1 MLKIATREE
10 ISAYRESESLNQS
23 KVKHL
28 LDGIHNLDQVLDPT
42 KQHFI
47 VGGAVDTL
55 LLGEEG
61 DFDKLYFVGQAS
73 KKPTES
79 VLKVLEEVFLMCS
92 SDYEEYLI
100 STMKVEATVF
110 QGNSEVVVTQDTIEE
125 EIPVTSFLEFAG
137 SYDDKDTYILDAAER
152 TEYNPRWGAEAK
164 LKNLKTADAVEYF
177 SNLLE
182 SYGRLIIDVP
192 TYENIKNIVNSLKTH
207 HRTRNYFDR
216 EYLQSQNFT
225 AYYQLPVF
233 FDYKSPEGGQIIP
246 CKGLLD
252 MVLVFR
258 NPEGKITQIIGIDL
272 KTLAGNTLYF
282 INSVKQRSYQIQAA
296 WYIEGLK
303 EYFKEDLEE
312 GTPIKFQFVVEST
325 TFPGKPLVFDASQ
338 ELLNIGRYGRK
349 AISLVETNLFENPTS
364 SSAILQRE
372 VKGIQQLMETYI
384 YHNENGWD
392 EEREIKEANGQP
404 LLLNWN

>member
-10 ISAYRESESLNQS
+10 ISAYRGSESLNQS

-61 DFDKLYFVGQAS
+61 DFDKLYYAGQVA

-79 VLKVLEEVFLMCS
+79 VLKVLEEVHLMCL

-100 STMKVEATVF
+100 TTIKVIPTVF
-110 QGNSEVVVTQDTIEE
+110 QGSSEVLVTQDTIEE
-125 EIPVTSFLEFAG
+125 DVPVTSFLEFAG

-152 TEYNPRWGAEAK
+152 LEYNPRWGADAK
-164 LKNLKTADAVEYF
+164 LKNLKTPDAIEYF
-177 SNLLE
+177 SSLLQ
-182 SYGRLIIDVP
+182 SYGRLIIDTP

-207 HRTRNYFDR
+207 SRTRNYFDR
-216 EYLQSQNFT
+216 EYLQSLDSVDT
-225 AYYQLPVF
+225 YYQLPVF
-233 FDYKSPEGGQIIP
+233 FDYKSSEGQIIP

-258 NPEGKITQIIGIDL
+258 NPDGKITQIIV
-272 KTLAGNTLYF
+272 Y
-282 INSVKQRSYQIQAA
+282 
-296 WYIEGLK
+296 
-303 EYFKEDLEE
+303 
-312 GTPIKFQFVVEST
+312 
-325 TFPGKPLVFDASQ
+325 
-338 ELLNIGRYGRK
+338 
-349 AISLVETNLFENPTS
+349 
-364 SSAILQRE
+364 
-372 VKGIQQLMETYI
+372 
-384 YHNENGWD
+384 
-392 EEREIKEANGQP
+392 
-404 LLLNWN
+404 

>member
-23 KVKHL
+23 KVKKL
-28 LDGIHNLDQVLDPT
+28 LDGIHNLDENLDPT

-47 VGGAVDTL
+47 VGGAVDTI

-79 VLKVLEEVFLMCS
+79 VLKVLEEVFQMCS
-92 SDYEEYLI
+92 TDYEEYLLTTI
-100 STMKVEATVF
+100 KVNATVF
-110 QGNSEVVVTQDTIEE
+110 EGASEVVVTQDTIEE
-125 EIPVTSFLEFAG
+125 EIPITSFKDFAG
-137 SYDDKDTYILDAAER
+137 GYEDKDTYILDAAER
-152 TEYNPRWGAEAK
+152 LEYNPRWGADAK
-164 LKNLKTADAVEYF
+164 LKNLKTDDAKEYF

-182 SYGRLIIDVP
+182 SYGRLIIDAS
-192 TYENIKNIVNSLKTH
+192 TYENIKNIVKSLKTH
-207 HRTRNYFDR
+207 DRTRSYFDR
-216 EYLQSQNFT
+216 DYLQSLNQIET
-225 AYYQLPVF
+225 YYQLPVF
-233 FDYKSPEGGQIIP
+233 FDYKSTEGGQIIP

-252 MVLVFR
+252 MVLVFK
-258 NPEGKITQIIGIDL
+258 NQEGKITQILGIDL

-282 INSVKQRSYQIQAA
+282 STSMKQRRYDIQAS

-303 EYFKEDLEE
+303 AYFASELEE

-325 TFPGKPLVFDASQ
+325 TFPGKPLVFNASE

-349 AISLVETNLFENPTS
+349 AISLVETNLFVENAG
-364 SSAILQRE
+364 SAILQRE
-372 VKGIQQLMETYI
+372 IKGIHQLMETYI

-392 EEREIKEANGQP
+392 EEREIREANGEP

>member
-23 KVKHL
+23 KVKKL
-28 LDGIHNLDQVLDPT
+28 LDGIHNLDEVLDPS

-61 DFDKLYFVGQAS
+61 DFDKLYYVGQGA

-79 VLKVLEEVFLMCS
+79 VLKVLEEVFQMCFA
-92 SDYEEYLI
+92 DYEEYLLTTI
-100 STMKVEATVF
+100 KVTATMFE
-110 QGNSEVVVTQDTIEE
+110 GGSEVVVTQDTIEE
-125 EIPVTSFLEFAG
+125 EPTITSFKEFTG
-137 SYDDKDTYILDAAER
+137 SYEDKDTYILDAAER

-164 LKNLKTADAVEYF
+164 LKNLKTADAIEYF
-177 SNLLE
+177 DNLLE
-182 SYGRLIIDVP
+182 SYGRLIIDAS
-192 TYENIKNIVNSLKTH
+192 TYQNIKNIVHSLKTH
-207 HRTRNYFDR
+207 ERTWRYFDR
-216 EYLQSQNFT
+216 EHLQSLNGIT
-225 AYYQLPVF
+225 SYYQLPVF

-258 NPEGKITQIIGIDL
+258 NAEGKIAQIIGIDL
-272 KTLAGNTLYF
+272 KTLAGNSLYF
-282 INSVKQRSYQIQAA
+282 INSLKQRRYDIQAS

-303 EYFKEDLEE
+303 NYFVEELEE

-325 TFPGKPLVFDASQ
+325 TFPGKPLVFAASE
-338 ELLNIGRYGRK
+338 ELLAIGRYGRK
-349 AISLVETNLFENPTS
+349 AISLVETNMFTEGEC
-364 SSAILQRE
+364 SAIIQRE

-392 EEREIKEANGQP
+392 EEREIREANGQP

>member
-23 KVKHL
+23 KVKKL
-28 LDGIHNLDQVLDPT
+28 LDGIHNLDEVLDPT

-61 DFDKLYFVGQAS
+61 DFNKLYYVGQAS

-79 VLKVLEEVFLMCS
+79 VLKVIEEVFAMCS
-92 SDYEEYLI
+92 SDYEEYLLSI
-100 STMKVEATVF
+100 INVSSTVF
-110 QGNSEVVVTQDTIEE
+110 QGSSEVVVIQDSIEE
-125 EIPVTSFLEFAG
+125 EAPITSFAEFTG
-137 SYDDKDTYILDAAER
+137 SYNDKDTYILDAAER
-152 TEYNPRWGAEAK
+152 VEYNPRWGADAK
-164 LKNLKTADAVEYF
+164 LKNLKTADAIEYF

-182 SYGRLIIDVP
+182 SYGRLIIDSP
-192 TYENIKNIVNSLKTH
+192 TYENIKNIVNSLKTNP
-207 HRTRNYFDR
+207 RTRNYFDR
-216 EYLQSQNFT
+216 EYLQNLT
-225 AYYQLPVF
+225 AIEAYYQLPVF
-233 FDYKSPEGGQIIP
+233 FEYKSPEGKIVP

-252 MVLVFR
+252 MVLVFK
-258 NPEGKITQIIGIDL
+258 NQEGKISQIIGIDL
-272 KTLAGNTLYF
+272 KTLAGNSLYF
-282 INSVKQRSYQIQAA
+282 KSSLKQRRYDIQAS

-303 EYFKEDLEE
+303 EYFKEALLEE
-312 GTPIKFQFVVEST
+312 ATIKFQFVVESS
-325 TFPGKPLVFDASQ
+325 TFPGKPLVFNASE

-349 AISLVETNLFENPTS
+349 AISLVETNLFVENA

-372 VKGIQQLMETYI
+372 IKGMEQLMETYI

-392 EEREIKEANGQP
+392 EEREIREANGEP
-404 LLLNWN
+404 LLLNWD